1 MPASVVS
8 FDVTVDGRIIESSG
22 TTLKLAVTATDAT
35 GRAWIANKE
44 YEGRADTRAY
54 KDGYS
59 AGRDPFENVYVA
71 IADDLLAARK
81 TRSSADLANIRRVSE
96 LRFAADF
103 APVAFSQYLAKDAK
117 SGQYK
122 VLRLP
127 ADDDLLLQRIRQIR
141 ERDYGMIDTVS
152 ENYAAFSE
160 KLQEPYTGWRRY
172 TYDEITAEEKLKA
185 QARNRMA
192 MGAAAVA
199 AAIFVP
205 DNCKSGSTCDRATSA
220 ARYGAVAGGVAA
232 VISGYRKN
240 EESKIHAESLKEIS
254 GSFQSE
260 AAPLVVDVEGRT
272 LRLTGTAEEQYAE
285 WRRLLHE
292 LYREET
298 GLVPTAPAADA
309 THAGSAGGRRG
320 LTQDDGTDAR
330 ARTRRPVCTD
340 SPAGQWRNLRGVAG
354 GRRHAR
360 RARRAQ
366 DLRTRPITACI
377 ARLDIELARVRSLG
391 GEHAVPIHGVLQAD
405 ESCAGRD
412 GIPAGRRSR
421 PVPRPVLRE
430 LEAGRGR
437 CHRGARGRSCGK
449 LGPSRSEVQQCAAG
463 RRRTRTSCRF
473 RPRGTCRRS
482 CGARRFTLQRKPA
495 AAARRAG
502 NPGRRSLCAR
512 RDALRADRR
521 PSPVLP

>member
-1 MPASVVS
+1 MKALWIASAVATLITGGCVVKETRPLPVLQATQATTEIPTEQLLDVGVHIFSPSIPKEVEDDPDLADKTRIYPDIRKAEARYFAMQLRDTLEGTGQWGTARVVPATVVS
-8 FDVTVDGRIIESSG
+8 FDLTVDGRIIESSG

-44 YEGRADTRAY
+44 YEGLADTRVY

-71 IADDLLAARK
+71 IADDLLAASK

-103 APVAFSQYLAKDAK
+103 APVAFSQYLAKNAK
-117 SGQYK
+117 TGQYR

-127 ADDDLLLQRIRQIR
+127 ADDDQLLQRVRQIR

-152 ENYAAFSE
+152 ENYSAFSE
-160 KLQEPYTGWRRY
+160 KLEEPYTSWRRY

-185 QARNRMA
+185 QARHRMA
-192 MGAAAVA
+192 LGAAAIA

-205 DNCKSGSTCDRATSA
+205 DSCSSGSTCDRAVSA

-232 VISGYRKN
+232 VVSGYRKN
-240 EESKIHAESLKEIS
+240 EESKIHVESLKEIS

-298 GLVPTAPAADA
+298 GLVPTAPAVDA
-309 THAGSAGGRRG
+309 TTPGAQAGG
-320 LTQDDGTDAR
+320 
-330 ARTRRPVCTD
+330 
-340 SPAGQWRNLRGVAG
+340 AG
-354 GRRHAR
+354 
-360 RARRAQ
+360 
-366 DLRTRPITACI
+366 
-377 ARLDIELARVRSLG
+377 
-391 GEHAVPIHGVLQAD
+391 
-405 ESCAGRD
+405 
-412 GIPAGRRSR
+412 
-421 PVPRPVLRE
+421 
-430 LEAGRGR
+430 
-437 CHRGARGRSCGK
+437 
-449 LGPSRSEVQQCAAG
+449 
-463 RRRTRTSCRF
+463 
-473 RPRGTCRRS
+473 
-482 CGARRFTLQRKPA
+482 
-495 AAARRAG
+495 
-502 NPGRRSLCAR
+502 
-512 RDALRADRR
+512 
-521 PSPVLP
+521 

>member
-1 MPASVVS
+1 MKAFWIASAVAIVAVTGCVKETRPPPLKQATQATTEIPAEQLLDVGVHIFNPGIPKAVEDDADLAEKTRIYPDIRKAEARYFAMQLRDTLESTGQWGTARVVPATVVS
-8 FDVTVDGRIIESSG
+8 FDLTVDGRIIESSG

-35 GRAWIANKE
+35 GREWIANKE
-44 YEGRADTRAY
+44 YEGLADTRTY

-81 TRSSADLANIRRVSE
+81 IRSSADLANIRRVSE

-103 APVAFSQYLAKDAK
+103 APVAFSQYLEKNAKT
-117 SGQYK
+117 GQYR

-127 ADDDLLLQRIRQIR
+127 ADDDLLLQRVRQIR

-160 KLQEPYTGWRRY
+160 KLEPPYTGWRRY

-185 QARNRMA
+185 QARHRIA
-192 MGAAAVA
+192 LGAAAVA

-205 DNCKSGSTCDRATSA
+205 DSCSSGSTCDRAASA

-232 VISGYRKN
+232 VMSGYRKN
-240 EESKIHAESLKEIS
+240 EQSKIHAESLKEIS

-298 GLVPTAPAADA
+298 GLVPTAPAVDA
-309 THAGSAGGRRG
+309 TTPGAQAGG
-320 LTQDDGTDAR
+320 
-330 ARTRRPVCTD
+330 
-340 SPAGQWRNLRGVAG
+340 AG
-354 GRRHAR
+354 
-360 RARRAQ
+360 
-366 DLRTRPITACI
+366 
-377 ARLDIELARVRSLG
+377 
-391 GEHAVPIHGVLQAD
+391 
-405 ESCAGRD
+405 
-412 GIPAGRRSR
+412 
-421 PVPRPVLRE
+421 
-430 LEAGRGR
+430 
-437 CHRGARGRSCGK
+437 
-449 LGPSRSEVQQCAAG
+449 
-463 RRRTRTSCRF
+463 
-473 RPRGTCRRS
+473 
-482 CGARRFTLQRKPA
+482 
-495 AAARRAG
+495 
-502 NPGRRSLCAR
+502 
-512 RDALRADRR
+512 
-521 PSPVLP
+521 